1 MQLEKLA
8 HHSKSLWQKS
18 RCALVVLPAIFW
30 LEGCETFA
38 NLVEVQKPIAKLSY
52 LNPPRPN
59 PVLPPKIEVG
69 PTAYWTAKNVQ
80 KNTLLCMQSD
90 HYLSLR
96 VFNREIAFWMKQA
109 NSALNYHEKMNGIDD
124 GKDKTNR

>member
-8 HHSKSLWQKS
+8 HHFKSLWQKS

-52 LNPPRPN
+52 LNPPRPS

-96 VFNREIAFWMKQA
+96 VFNREISFWMKQA
-109 NSALNYHEKMNGIDD
+109 NSGLNYHEKMNGIDD

>member
-1 MQLEKLA
+1 MQFEKLA

-18 RCALVVLPAIFW
+18 RIVLVVLPAIYL
-30 LEGCETFA
+30 LEGCAKFA
-38 NLVEVQKPIAKLSY
+38 DLVEVQKPIAKLSY
-52 LNPPRPN
+52 LNPPRPS
-59 PVLPPKIEVG
+59 PILPPKIEVG
-69 PTAYWTAKNVQ
+69 PTDYWTAKNVQ
-80 KNTLLCMQSD
+80 KNALLCMQSD

-109 NSALNYHEKMNGIDD
+109 NSALNYHEKMNGKND